1 MSQSLLLDGAQR
13 TIWRLIEAR
22 QSLDMREVARAL
34 DRTPSQLR
42 RALRLE
48 LGTNFR
54 RLRALA
60 RVTYAVQA
68 IERGEKIE
76 AVLHEVGLHNRTSF
90 IKQCRLYTGRSPH
103 SFSPPKH
110 SGLKAEAASPR
121 A

>member
-1 MSQSLLLDGAQR
+1 MSQPLLLEDLQR
-13 TIWRLIEAR
+13 LLWRLIEDR
-22 QSLDMREVARAL
+22 QSLTMTQVSRAM

-42 RALRLE
+42 RALRQD

-54 RLRALA
+54 RVRAHA

-90 IKQCRLYTGRSPH
+90 IKQCRFYTGKSPH
-103 SFSPPKH
+103 HFLPP
-110 SGLKAEAASPR
+110 GTR
-121 A
+121 TNGNGRG